1 MAFRYAA
8 ESARRLNAHPDR
20 GRSEIRE
27 RDLLEFDDPH
37 RIGVR
42 AGRDRTLARLIA
54 RFVEHGLP
62 AARPGMEY
70 PVYLAADR
78 GDGRA
83 DGVRGV
89 EVFRP
94 DDLAHP
100 WNLVRDENAAA
111 ADGDQRTILLRGLHP
126 VDRVGEHR
134 VSMCQRRGEEALV
147 MV

>member
-8 ESARRLNAHPDR
+8 ESARRLNAHPDSGR
-20 GRSEIRE
+20 GEIRE

-42 AGRDRTLARLIA
+42 AGRDGTLARLIA
-54 RFVEHGLP
+54 CFFEHGLP
-62 AARPGMEY
+62 AARLGMKY

-78 GDGRA
+78 RDGRT

-94 DDLAHP
+94 DDLAYSRD
-100 WNLVRDENAAA
+100 LVRHENAAA
-111 ADGDQRTILLRGLHP
+111 ADGDQRPILTGGLHP
-126 VDRVGEHR
+126 VDRVSKHR
-134 VSMCQRRGEEALV
+134 VCSRQR
-147 MV
+147 